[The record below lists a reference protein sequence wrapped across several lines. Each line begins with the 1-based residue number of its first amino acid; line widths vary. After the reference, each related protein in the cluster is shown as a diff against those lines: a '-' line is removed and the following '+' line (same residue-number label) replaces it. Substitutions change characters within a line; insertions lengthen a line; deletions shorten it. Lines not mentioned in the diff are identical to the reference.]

1 MGSRGME
8 KRGWLKVIEVPWEL
22 GLGGKHVRRTE
33 QQRDGYQAGGA
44 PKAALQKHRPS
55 FPGLVLHDEAGG
67 PRAAPFPRD
76 SWSQALLNAR
86 SREGELECEEL
97 GDTRSLSPP

>member
-33 QQRDGYQAGGA
+33 QQRYGYQAGGA

-76 SWSQALLNAR
+76 LLDTR
-86 SREGELECEEL
+86 SREGELECEGL